1 MILVV
6 VAIYKLALKIAHRES
21 GAETCARAF
30 AVGFRSA
37 NFDEIGESSASEGGV
52 LCLPG
57 SDRGWQN
64 GNLILFGYQPCQSTM
79 NLCKELLKRKGRGQ
93 PNVNPT
99 GADPD

>member
-37 NFDEIGESSASEGGV
+37 NFDEIGESSA
-52 LCLPG
+52 
-57 SDRGWQN
+57 DRAACYVFVEATAVGH
-64 GNLILFGYQPCQSTM
+64 
-79 NLCKELLKRKGRGQ
+79 
-93 PNVNPT
+93 T
-99 GADPD
+99 GI